1 MEIQLMMIY
10 ILLHAFFLL
19 ASAYIYAK
27 LSVDITKKVEYVFFR
42 ALIVSYQVYLVTEGT
57 WSMQQLQLIHLGHL
71 EAVLLSYIF
80 LSSAVITAYIF
91 YIFTIARM
99 GSAVAN
105 TTWFRIL
112 TTVPVF
118 IQLVVLTLSVF
129 YECAFSVSES
139 GLMEYEKKYYYVP
152 NLSILYL
159 FIVLAGSLKK
169 TLTSR
174 SYVRRKTYITQFIA
188 ALCVMGC
195 VFLDSMFEQLSILP
209 MAMFGCILTIF
220 INLQESGIYGD
231 VLTGM
236 NNRRKANEYLGDQ
249 LMNVT
254 EKNPLYI
261 YMCDINYFK
270 TINDTQ
276 GHAEGDR
283 ALILTAQVLKK
294 TISKFQGF
302 AARYGGDE
310 FILGWR
316 PNERYP
322 DDPAMMAKE
331 IQEALK
337 VSCKNEN
344 KPYEITVSIGYAR
357 CADHK
362 EFLSDCIKRADAD
375 LYVRK
380 REYHSAHKK

>member
-1 MEIQLMMIY
+1 M
-10 ILLHAFFLL
+10 A
-19 ASAYIYAK
+19 
-27 LSVDITKKVEYVFFR
+27 
-42 ALIVSYQVYLVTEGT
+42 
-57 WSMQQLQLIHLGHL
+57 
-71 EAVLLSYIF
+71 IF
-80 LSSAVITAYIF
+80 
-91 YIFTIARM
+91 
-99 GSAVAN
+99 GS
-105 TTWFRIL
+105 
-112 TTVPVF
+112 
-118 IQLVVLTLSVF
+118 
-129 YECAFSVSES
+129 
-139 GLMEYEKKYYYVP
+139 
-152 NLSILYL
+152 
-159 FIVLAGSLKK
+159 
-169 TLTSR
+169 
-174 SYVRRKTYITQFIA
+174 
-188 ALCVMGC
+188 
-195 VFLDSMFEQLSILP
+195 
-209 MAMFGCILTIF
+209 ILTIF

-249 LMNVT
+249 LLNVT
-254 EKNPLYI
+254 EKNPLYV

-283 ALILTAQVLKK
+283 ALIMTALVLKK

-322 DDPAMMAKE
+322 DDPQLLAKE
-331 IQEALK
+331 IQESLK
-337 VSCKNEN
+337 EICKKEN

-357 CADHK
+357 CENNK

-380 REYHSAHKK
+380 REYHNEHKS